1 MSRPMSSDEHREAM
15 LDPDSDYFDP
25 EMYER
30 FKHLSPKYQDLIDQD
45 DDDDWEET
53 TGIDPQGGH

>member
-45 DDDDWEET
+45 DDDDW
-53 TGIDPQGGH
+53 